1 MARISRQ
8 LLISYEEIDSA
19 PDLSPAE
26 QATWQAA
33 RDATAHAYA
42 PYSGFQVGAALLLA
56 DGTIFRG
63 TNQENAAYPSG
74 LCAERT
80 ALFGLAASQ
89 PGHATIVGMA
99 VAARPH
105 GGDFGP
111 AFPCGACRQ
120 VMLEYET
127 RQGQPIPLLL
137 PGRTGTILR
146 FDSLATLIPFN
157 FSADD
162 LKPVEASRAE
172 RSISRGRLTQSL
184 LIAYPR
190 EILRLCL
197 MRRMRCM
204 TPCKFV

>member
-8 LLISYEEIDSA
+8 QLIAYEELDS
-19 PDLSPAE
+19 PTDLTADE

-33 RDATAHAYA
+33 REATAHAYA

-80 ALFGLAASQ
+80 ALFGLAAGA
-89 PGHATIVGMA
+89 PGHAPIVGMA
-99 VAARPH
+99 VAARPA
-105 GGDFGP
+105 GGAFGA

-120 VMLEYET
+120 VMLEYES
-127 RQGQPIPLLL
+127 RQSQPIALLL
-137 PGRTGTILR
+137 PSRAGTILR
-146 FDSLATLIPFN
+146 FNSVTDLMPFN

-162 LKPVEASRAE
+162 LPT
-172 RSISRGRLTQSL
+172 L
-184 LIAYPR
+184 
-190 EILRLCL
+190 
-197 MRRMRCM
+197 
-204 TPCKFV
+204 

>member
-8 LLISYEEIDSA
+8 HLFAYEELDFA
-19 PDLSPAE
+19 TDLSPAE
-26 QATWQAA
+26 QAAWQAA
-33 RDATAHAYA
+33 RDATTSAYA

-89 PGHATIVGMA
+89 PTHAPIVGMA
-99 VAARPH
+99 VAARPA

-120 VMLEYET
+120 VMLEYEC
-127 RQGQPIPLLL
+127 RQGQAIPLML
-137 PGRTGTILR
+137 PSRAGTILR
-146 FDSLATLIPFN
+146 FSSLAALMPFN

-162 LKPVEASRAE
+162 LPTV
-172 RSISRGRLTQSL
+172 
-184 LIAYPR
+184 
-190 EILRLCL
+190 
-197 MRRMRCM
+197 
-204 TPCKFV
+204 